1 MLRIVFVAVDRTHAE
16 RSVTRP
22 SRPRADALARCERG
36 PLPPHKPP
44 PDISEIACSIKAI
57 SLSIVPHIPQNKS
70 LKLSKKNYLNPLDLG
85 NNRVPAIWES
95 KQNF

>member
-1 MLRIVFVAVDRTHAE
+1 MG
-16 RSVTRP
+16 
-22 SRPRADALARCERG
+22 RCR
-36 PLPPHKPP
+36 HTSPP

-70 LKLSKKNYLNPLDLG
+70 LKLSGNFLNLLDLG
-85 NNRVPAIWES
+85 NNRVPAILES